1 MGRAGDSL
9 ILTAK
14 YNAELV
20 PESGAAGEGPSVARP
35 YQLASR
41 ITPSTR
47 GAPNMARLE
56 KGWTY
61 WTWASSKRLFPKA
74 ESVQ

>member
-9 ILTAK
+9 ILTAQ

-20 PESGAAGEGPSVARP
+20 PESGAAGEVLLAAG

-41 ITPSTR
+41 ITPTTR
-47 GAPNMARLE
+47 GAPNIARLAE
-56 KGWTY
+56 GWTY
-61 WTWASSKRLFPKA
+61 WT
-74 ESVQ
+74 